1 MSHYQTLEIVDAI
14 YEYFRRC
21 QRWRMRRV
29 RVYSPLGDGSTDVST
44 TEQECV
50 GLRISWGGL
59 PRNEFIGLEALD
71 LKDGRDGT
79 SPDAQCLSK
88 CYDRQMTGLLDPNG
102 LEVGP
107 KVAGQ
112 QQKKVSQKLLLHH

>member
-1 MSHYQTLEIVDAI
+1 M
-14 YEYFRRC
+14 
-21 QRWRMRRV
+21 

-71 LKDGRDGT
+71 LKDGRDGK

-88 CYDRQMTGLLDPNG
+88 CYDRQMIRIYNYMY
-102 LEVGP
+102 VGIIILILNYTC
-107 KVAGQ
+107 
-112 QQKKVSQKLLLHH
+112 SHNYR